1 MKVLR
6 RTLLLLAAAAAAAA
20 LPTLPHV
27 AEAQAYPIRPI
38 TMIVPGDTIIPIVY
52 GQCPLGGI
60 RPYFLCPGN
69 SAAGC
74 GRRVFQLYLSR
85 VLAPRLQ
92 FLCRHCTGLVYTSKY
107 ERPWRRASR
116 RASKLRQRLG
126 ITGLGVPEKP
136 KDMPV
141 PVYARLLDA
150 TLRAEIQA
158 TEAGTHRLLRLV
170 ARLKP
175 RFTLD

>member
-1 MKVLR
+1 M
-6 RTLLLLAAAAAAAA
+6 
-20 LPTLPHV
+20 
-27 AEAQAYPIRPI
+27 
-38 TMIVPGDTIIPIVY
+38 
-52 GQCPLGGI
+52 
-60 RPYFLCPGN
+60 
-69 SAAGC
+69 
-74 GRRVFQLYLSR
+74 FQLYLSR

-92 FLCRHCTGLVYTSKY
+92 F
-107 ERPWRRASR
+107 R